1 MKTWI
6 RRSLIAVIGVFGL
19 TAVVAGVTGC
29 GHRDR
34 GHHEASAED
43 IAKWRAKAIDRAGRE
58 LSLDDTQKQRLGVL
72 FDTLAAQRSTLMAG
86 TMPPKQVMGEL
97 IAGPSFDRA
106 KAGSLVEEKTSALR
120 AGSPQVIAA
129 MGDFY
134 DSLNPEQQAKVRE
147 FLAKRGGWG
156 RG

>member
-6 RRSLIAVIGVFGL
+6 RRSLIAVVSVFGL
-19 TAVVAGVTGC
+19 TAVAAGVSGC

-58 LSLDDTQKQRLGVL
+58 LTLDDAQKQRLGVL
-72 FDTLAAQRSTLMAG
+72 FDTLAAQRTVLMAG
-86 TMPPKQVMGEL
+86 ATPPRGLLGEL
-97 IAGPSFDRA
+97 IAGPTFDRT
-106 KAGSLVEEKTSALR
+106 KAGTLVDEKTTAIR
-120 AGSPQVIAA
+120 NASPQVIAA

-134 DSLNPEQQAKVRE
+134 DSLNAEQQAKVRE
-147 FLAKRGGWG
+147 FLARRGG

>member
-6 RRSLIAVIGVFGL
+6 RRSLIAVASVLGL
-19 TAVVAGVTGC
+19 TALAAGVTGC

-43 IAKWRAKAIDRAGRE
+43 IAKWRAKAIDRAGSE
-58 LSLDDTQKQRLGVL
+58 LALDDAQKQRLGVL
-72 FDTLAAQRSTLMAG
+72 FDTLAAQRSSLMAG
-86 TMPPKQVMGEL
+86 ATPPRQVMGEL
-97 IAGPSFDRA
+97 IAGASFDRA
-106 KAGSLVEEKTSALR
+106 KASTLIEEKTSAVR

-134 DSLNPEQQAKVRE
+134 DSLKPEQQAKLRE
-147 FLAKRGGWG
+147 FLNKRGGRG

>member
-6 RRSLIAVIGVFGL
+6 RRSLIAVVSVFGL
-19 TAVVAGVTGC
+19 TAVAAGVSGC

-58 LSLDDTQKQRLGVL
+58 LTLDDAQKQRLGVL
-72 FDTLAAQRSTLMAG
+72 FDTLAAQRTVLMAG
-86 TMPPKQVMGEL
+86 ATPPRRLLGEL
-97 IAGPSFDRA
+97 IAGPTFDRT
-106 KAGSLVEEKTSALR
+106 KAGTLVDEKTAALR
-120 AGSPQVIAA
+120 NGSPQVIAA

-134 DSLNPEQQAKVRE
+134 DSLNAEQQAKVRE
-147 FLAKRGGWG
+147 FLARRGG

>member
-6 RRSLIAVIGVFGL
+6 RRSLIAVVGALGL
-19 TAVVAGVTGC
+19 TALAAGFTGC

-34 GHHEASAED
+34 DHHEASAED

-58 LSLDDTQKQRLGVL
+58 LALDDAQKQRLGVL
-72 FDTLAAQRSTLMAG
+72 FDTVAAQRSTLMAG
-86 TMPPKQVMGEL
+86 ATSPRQVLGEV
-97 IAGPSFDRA
+97 IAGPSFDRD
-106 KAGSLVEEKTSALR
+106 KATALVEEKAGALR

-129 MGDFY
+129 MGDFF
-134 DSLNPEQQAKVRE
+134 DSLNPGQQAKVRE
-147 FLAKRGGWG
+147 FLARRGG

>member
-6 RRSLIAVIGVFGL
+6 RRSLIAVAAALGL
-19 TAVVAGVTGC
+19 TALAAAVTGC

-43 IAKWRAKAIDRAGRE
+43 IAEWRAKVIDRAGRE
-58 LSLDDTQKQRLGVL
+58 LSLDDAQKQRLGVL
-72 FDTLAAQRSTLMAG
+72 FDSLAAQRGALLAG
-86 TMPPKQVMGEL
+86 GARPREMLGAL
-97 IAGPSFDRA
+97 IQGPSFDRA
-106 KAGSLVEEKTSALR
+106 QAGALVEAKTGAIR
-120 AGSPQVIAA
+120 TGSPLVIAA

-134 DSLNPEQQAKVRE
+134 DSLNPQQQARLRE
-147 FLAKRGGWG
+147 WLDRGR